1 MTDSNLSCTTQ
12 GGGKLALSSRG
23 RVLFHL
29 ARDLSPSIFTNRAEK
44 FRLVKLTFHDF
55 PLSTAEYYLS
65 YCPGKRSREMLLI
78 LPSRREISSSSPY
91 KSSNIRTSV
100 HKDSKR
106 RNSQQAT
113 ACRRQLHSFAGIL
126 NLNLSSSFGDFFPFS
141 FRPNRKKC

>member
-65 YCPGKRSREMLLI
+65 HCPGKRSRGAFNFTFEARDR
-78 LPSRREISSSSPY
+78 STSSPY
-91 KSSNIRTSV
+91 KSSNRTSV

-113 ACRRQLHSFAGIL
+113 ACRQLHSFAGIL